1 MTDRLCQLNT
11 GLCIFTTLY
20 TEYSQIQSNSK
31 IKDGGWTLFST
42 VVPDRQFLI
51 QGPRVQA
58 LGPVGIPPMR
68 GCSWAATGKLRN
80 RLPCWPIRN
89 HKEGP
94 PPLICPLFGNYG
106 ALVAAS
112 ALSCLNMRG
121 PPPSLKRS
129 DFLSS
134 FSFSSSSSSLHLLLL
149 QPLLLLSLPWVRIPH
164 SFCWSLLSLLLP
176 VILFILTTLT
186 LSLTYPCVPGSFSA
200 VITYPSE
207 PFDIHLLTSLP
218 VYTKNNAA
226 QELLHL
232 VHSVDRWF
240 HRRPSSRPRTPSRP
254 H

>member
-58 LGPVGIPPMR
+58 LGPVGLPPMR
-68 GCSWAATGKLRN
+68 DCSWAATGKLRN

-94 PPLICPLFGNYG
+94 PPLIRPLFGNYG

-134 FSFSSSSSSLHLLLL
+134 FSFSSSSSS
-149 QPLLLLSLPWVRIPH
+149 PASTSSLP
-164 SFCWSLLSLLLP
+164 SLGSH
-176 VILFILTTLT
+176 TTLFLLVFVELIAPCHSLYPYYTHT
-186 LSLTYPCVPGSFSA
+186 L
-200 VITYPSE
+200 
-207 PFDIHLLTSLP
+207 FDIPLRTR
-218 VYTKNNAA
+218 VI
-226 QELLHL
+226 
-232 VHSVDRWF
+232 F
-240 HRRPSSRPRTPSRP
+240 SRDNLSF
-254 H
+254 